1 MKRILIVSTADVDEP
16 WLTGPAAQ
24 LATETGAEVTVLAV
38 DDVESQRFEALPRE
52 EHLERARRTAQRIAD
67 RLAEEGVATT
77 PVARSGVAVDTAI
90 EVADELDADLI
101 VVGSHPKHSML
112 KRLTGSLPFELVR
125 RSGRQVLVVSGP

>member
-52 EHLERARRTAQRIAD
+52 EHLERARRTAQR
-67 RLAEEGVATT
+67 
-77 PVARSGVAVDTAI
+77 
-90 EVADELDADLI
+90 LDADLI